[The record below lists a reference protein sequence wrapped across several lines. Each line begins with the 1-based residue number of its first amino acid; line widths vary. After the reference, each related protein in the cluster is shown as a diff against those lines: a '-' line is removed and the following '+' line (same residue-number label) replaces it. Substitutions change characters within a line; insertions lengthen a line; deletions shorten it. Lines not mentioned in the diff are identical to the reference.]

1 MGRSWDSL
9 SHGHDAFARR
19 VLYELAGHV
28 DFTVLGETLTDP
40 CPRRWYGII
49 AIAISLCEGA
59 FTDAKSFVAKAKV
72 WLAWCHDM

>member
-1 MGRSWDSL
+1 M
-9 SHGHDAFARR
+9 
-19 VLYELAGHV
+19 LYELAGHV